1 MAGMLVTPMQM
12 NDVASKI
19 GVVRA
24 AVVDETEKR
33 AMVAEGVLAAHR
45 DSGDSEIL
53 VAFGATDGYFILSD
67 KRGLEAAAAIE
78 YGYDAGWRTYTAKD
92 GRKVRHWVKA
102 RRPVGALRAGIN
114 YRG

>member
-24 AVVDETEKR
+24 AVIDETEKR
-33 AMVAEGVLAAHR
+33 AMIADKVLADHR

-53 VAFGATDGYFILSD
+53 VAFGKTDGYFILSD
-67 KRGLEAAAAIE
+67 KRGLQAAAAIE

-92 GRKVRHWVKA
+92 GRKVRHWVAA